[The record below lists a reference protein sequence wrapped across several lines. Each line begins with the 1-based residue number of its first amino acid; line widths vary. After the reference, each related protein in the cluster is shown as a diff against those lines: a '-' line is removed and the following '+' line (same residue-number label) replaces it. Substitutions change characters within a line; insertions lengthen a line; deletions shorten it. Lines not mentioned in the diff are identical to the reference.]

1 MRTSDVHE
9 IHSHLLTVIPAAK
22 GLPRRYRTV
31 LQTTKNDPDGTGP
44 IANREYFVPCDCLT
58 RLTAAEKRSF
68 TMKVKANPDHPCEFP
83 TCPFHDYLTLCP
95 SPFGTEGRILKFM
108 RARTT
113 QGNVG
118 FTLGTMGKHKIVE
131 MMARLNS
138 LLPPHLQVAR
148 VTGHSGRHTAASI
161 AVNSGVDSSMIA
173 KVTPT
178 ALAIS
183 EAVSG
188 KPVDFED
195 DAAEEVGVVV
205 EPPKVID
212 GEEENAFLEAWRVGQ
227 KRFHGVYHE
236 IDDEDQDG
244 PVAKGKK
251 ATVNNFTFTNK
262 HNNFFFFLSLL
273 LTCFTISILLLC
285 VFRCRLLHT
294 SNCMPFSTVSQ
305 FLVHAPF
312 VCFFFTS
319 DCYRALDDFFVAS
332 FFHRYSFSFLFQ
344 FLH

>member
-1 MRTSDVHE
+1 MLKENPWFPQSADPLSPEAVNYLLSLKLPNRDDNIILLQEKAYLCWTVYAAMRTSDVHE

-173 KVTPT
+173 KVTPIKT
-178 ALAIS
+178 L
-183 EAVSG
+183 
-188 KPVDFED
+188 
-195 DAAEEVGVVV
+195 
-205 EPPKVID
+205 
-212 GEEENAFLEAWRVGQ
+212 
-227 KRFHGVYHE
+227 
-236 IDDEDQDG
+236 
-244 PVAKGKK
+244 
-251 ATVNNFTFTNK
+251 
-262 HNNFFFFLSLL
+262 
-273 LTCFTISILLLC
+273 
-285 VFRCRLLHT
+285 
-294 SNCMPFSTVSQ
+294 
-305 FLVHAPF
+305 APF
-312 VCFFFTS
+312 
-319 DCYRALDDFFVAS
+319 
-332 FFHRYSFSFLFQ
+332 
-344 FLH
+344 